1 MNIIAKIKVLDGI
14 DKEDWRGM
22 MTYKKCNDV
31 QYFSSFV
38 EIITLIFFSW
48 LIKNLLDI
56 KIYNKS

>member
-14 DKEDWRGM
+14 DKEDWRGI

-38 EIITLIFFSW
+38 EIITLIFFF
-48 LIKNLLDI
+48 LINQEFVGH
-56 KIYNKS
+56 